1 MGYGA
6 GGAKQYKPAVPDYY
20 DESGSG
26 HWYLTA
32 EEKEKAEHEKSTY
45 GKLSSAYKSEEAKLE
60 EYKKLERERLQSEYQ
75 QGLASSQYAVSG
87 QVAGS
92 GGAFLRE
99 GSAARGQQA
108 RYGAQEL
115 ASQVAMQDMYFN
127 MLEQELLARGASYE
141 EIAMALADE
150 QYRLGKEK
158 EATEAE
164 EKAQADAESAA
175 ENERA
180 AAAILGVIG
189 AGFSSAKGGA

>member
-6 GGAKQYKPAVPDYY
+6 GGAKQEKKGPSD
-20 DESGSG
+20 
-26 HWYLTA
+26 WA
-32 EEKEKAEHEKSTY
+32 EQQDQQGQFEESTY
-45 GKLSSAYKSEEAKLE
+45 GKLSSAYASEEAQLE

-99 GSAARGQQA
+99 GSSARGQQA

-158 EATEAE
+158 DATEAE
-164 EKAQADAESAA
+164 AKAQADAESAA

-189 AGFSSAKGGA
+189 AGFSSGGGP